1 MSAPATAPGGW
12 RSLEHS
18 SENPIQTRT
27 PRVAWIS
34 QGPSSGFD
42 YLAVKTTALGGT
54 RPSPESLQS
63 APLARL
69 GALEPLSSR
78 RHNFPRFREPELL
91 HPNPARTLKVRG
103 AGSPAVT
110 GSAIRTLAK
119 LEARREQQCTPP
131 SSTTLPTSGPPTE
144 GGERCRR
151 VRHYRAG
158 SGRAS
163 AEPGAEES

>member
-1 MSAPATAPGGW
+1 MSASATAPRRW

-18 SENPIQTRT
+18 SDKPVRTRT
-27 PRVAWIS
+27 PRVALEVAS
-34 QGPSSGFD
+34 HRDPALAFG
-42 YLAVKTTALGGT
+42 YLAVKTTTLGGT
-54 RPSPESLQS
+54 RPDPKSLQS

-69 GALEPLSSR
+69 GALEPLWSR

-91 HPNPARTLKVRG
+91 HPNPARTLEVRG
-103 AGSPAVT
+103 VGGPAVT
-110 GSAIRTLAK
+110 GSAAK
-119 LEARREQQCTPP
+119 LEARREQQRTPP
-131 SSTTLPTSGPPTE
+131 RSTTLPASGPPTE

-158 SGRAS
+158 GGHAS